1 MGTQMSV
8 HTIKGDRDGHNE
20 NDVVRSHTC
29 ESASLKGLVK
39 GWPNDYQQG
48 QWSNL
53 VKSPFE
59 EHFSRLIWK
68 DILDDLTNRLHKDK
82 PL

>member
-1 MGTQMSV
+1 MTVESGTPIAGVLAGTQQATAIVCCLLSQSIDMGTQMSV

-39 GWPNDYQQG
+39 G
-48 QWSNL
+48 
-53 VKSPFE
+53 
-59 EHFSRLIWK
+59 
-68 DILDDLTNRLHKDK
+68 
-82 PL
+82 